1 MSEDAAVEVD
11 IPDGIVVA
19 DDGSDHA
26 RLALEWAVEEARLRR
41 CTLHVVRAWSIQTAP
56 RPATWRPGYAPSL
69 KEYEEAVR
77 AELQRDVREA
87 LGDDPGCHVA
97 VHPVHAHPGRALVA
111 ASQHADLVVVGS
123 RGMGGIRGM
132 LLGSVSEQVVRHAN
146 CSVVVVRR
154 RRKDQQAG

>member
-1 MSEDAAVEVD
+1 MGEDAELDLAISSGV
-11 IPDGIVVA
+11 VVA
-19 DDGSDHA
+19 DDGSEPA
-26 RLALEWAVEEARLRR
+26 RLALRWAVEEARLRR

-87 LGDDPGCHVA
+87 IGSDPGCEVN
-97 VHPVHAHPGRALVA
+97 VHPVHAHPGPALVS
-111 ASQHADLVVVGS
+111 ASQRADLVVVGS

-132 LLGSVSEQVVRHAN
+132 LLGSVSEQVVRHAA
-146 CSVVVVRR
+146 CSVVVVRER
-154 RRKDQQAG
+154 RREK